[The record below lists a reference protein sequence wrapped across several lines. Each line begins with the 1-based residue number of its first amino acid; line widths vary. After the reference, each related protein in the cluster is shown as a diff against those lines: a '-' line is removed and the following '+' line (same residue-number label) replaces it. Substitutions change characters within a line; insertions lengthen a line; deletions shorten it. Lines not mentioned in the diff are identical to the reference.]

1 MLKVNYSFVFNIGAV
16 IKVPLK
22 IISIVEI
29 HELYGFIFFNGCKIG
44 KVELFK
50 NLLKKIKCNII

>member
-1 MLKVNYSFVFNIGAV
+1 MLKVNYSFVFNIGAI

-22 IISIVEI
+22 IIFFVEI
-29 HELYGFIFFNGCKIG
+29 HELHVFIFVNSCKIG

-50 NLLKKIKCNII
+50 YLLKKIKCNVI